1 MPATLVPALEASA
14 AASASSAA
22 AEADGVWDIEREPP
36 GLSADSCSYYSQAQ
50 LSRLIRST
58 WAAQTQPLNSFVCGT
73 WPSLKKALVGQYAG
87 MPLDPSTGKP
97 YAFFGMR
104 APLSAFR
111 VYGDDAYY
119 YAVHVHE
126 GAIVAT
132 LMALIAAVP
141 MMINLLDEHTRRD
154 VIFYSQTS
162 LFAGCPLSWL
172 HVVCDGLY
180 TLLVTAYCV
189 RWQRQLLVNE
199 ANPEQ
204 AVQSASEVR
213 ASRLGVTKSGAWP
226 HPHARRSIG
235 NRCPPHTLLPSS
247 RPERCAPSQVVEAC
261 SVVVMD
267 RAVRDWSGG
276 EAARDLAAMERV
288 AGSPPIAMTQA
299 RESMKFF
306 ALRRRLNRLEL
317 KRPWLVALERAMALE
332 RETQERAWSARRTA
346 QLGGGCAKPHESST
360 ASTASTAGIG
370 AGALGSSLGSSLGGG
385 GSSSTELASHLP
397 QMLDIRMP
405 TTFYGRL
412 RLRLCELLDCGEP
425 STLVECDEE
434 VRAAAAAE

>member
-226 HPHARRSIG
+226 HPHAHQSII
-235 NRCPPHTLLPSS
+235 NR
-247 RPERCAPSQVVEAC
+247 
-261 SVVVMD
+261 
-267 RAVRDWSGG
+267 
-276 EAARDLAAMERV
+276 
-288 AGSPPIAMTQA
+288 
-299 RESMKFF
+299 
-306 ALRRRLNRLEL
+306 
-317 KRPWLVALERAMALE
+317 
-332 RETQERAWSARRTA
+332 
-346 QLGGGCAKPHESST
+346 
-360 ASTASTAGIG
+360 
-370 AGALGSSLGSSLGGG
+370 
-385 GSSSTELASHLP
+385 
-397 QMLDIRMP
+397 
-405 TTFYGRL
+405 
-412 RLRLCELLDCGEP
+412 
-425 STLVECDEE
+425 
-434 VRAAAAAE
+434 